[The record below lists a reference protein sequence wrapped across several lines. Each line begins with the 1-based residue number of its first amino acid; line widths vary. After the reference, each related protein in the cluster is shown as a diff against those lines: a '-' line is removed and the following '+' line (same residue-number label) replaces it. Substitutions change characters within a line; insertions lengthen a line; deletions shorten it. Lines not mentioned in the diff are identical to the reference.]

1 MSVRGKLRK
10 FAVIA
15 TVAAATAVIA
25 PTAAAAHGGHHQEEQ
40 QAPTSSSAGLQ
51 AGSAAVGLIGP
62 RASWLQWF
70 DRTNG

>member
-15 TVAAATAVIA
+15 TVVAATAVIA
-25 PTAAAAHGGHHQEEQ
+25 PTAAVAHDSGEQ
-40 QAPTSSSAGLQ
+40 PSSSVSGLV

-62 RASWLQWF
+62 RASWLEF
-70 DRTNG
+70 FESTNG